1 VDLWDPHHIIDRSI
15 VGAGS
20 HNCDEIVACD
30 YAECGSDGGDAMRRL
45 IILAT
50 IFVLGFTAGRVLA
63 DAADEVMQADRD
75 FAKLAQEKGVP
86 EAFAAYAAPDAH
98 WFVPGPEPLRG
109 PEAIKARLAKSFAKG
124 GTLEW
129 APTRAWASAD
139 GTMAVTW
146 GRSVYTSPKDASGK
160 TSVSSGSYLSVWM
173 RQPDGRW
180 KFSHDMGTTDPEPKK
195 P

>member
-1 VDLWDPHHIIDRSI
+1 MRLLLGVVLLITFL
-15 VGAGS
+15 A
-20 HNCDEIVACD
+20 
-30 YAECGSDGGDAMRRL
+30 SDA
-45 IILAT
+45 
-50 IFVLGFTAGRVLA
+50 FA
-63 DAADEVMQADRD
+63 DATDDVMQADRE

-86 EAFAAYAAPDAH
+86 EAFATYAAPDAH

-109 PEAIKARLAKSFAKG
+109 PEAIKARLTKSFAAG

-129 APTRAWASAD
+129 APTRAWASVD

-160 TSVSSGSYLSVWM
+160 TSVSRGSYLSVWM
-173 RQPDGRW
+173 KQPDGSW
-180 KFSHDMGTTDPEPKK
+180 KFSHDMGTTDPAPK

>member
-1 VDLWDPHHIIDRSI
+1 MKLWR
-15 VGAGS
+15 
-20 HNCDEIVACD
+20 
-30 YAECGSDGGDAMRRL
+30 AETQNAAAIEGDAMRL
-45 IILAT
+45 LMSLAMSA
-50 IFVLGFTAGRVLA
+50 VLACTAGSALA
-63 DAADEVMQADRD
+63 DATDEVMQADRD

-109 PEAIKARLAKSFAKG
+109 PEAIKARLAKAFAAG

-146 GRSVYTSPKDASGK
+146 GRSVYTSPKDAAGK
-160 TSVSSGSYLSVWM
+160 TSVSNGSYLSVWM

-180 KFSHDMGTTDPEPKK
+180 KFSHDMGTTDPAPK

>member
-1 VDLWDPHHIIDRSI
+1 MRCLMIFAMI
-15 VGAGS
+15 V
-20 HNCDEIVACD
+20 
-30 YAECGSDGGDAMRRL
+30 
-45 IILAT
+45 
-50 IFVLGFTAGRVLA
+50 VLGCSAGPASA

-75 FAKLAQEKGVP
+75 FAKLAHEKGVP
-86 EAFAAYAAPDAH
+86 DAFAAYAAPDAH

-109 PEAIKARLAKSFAKG
+109 PDAIKARLAKSFAAG

-129 APTRAWASAD
+129 VPTRAWASVD

-146 GRSVYTSPKDASGK
+146 GRSVYTSPKDAAGK
-160 TSVSSGSYLSVWM
+160 TSANHGSYLTVWT

-180 KFSHDMGTTDPEPKK
+180 KFSHDMGTSDPAPK